1 MTLIIIYTINIY
13 TIPHRKKCSIYK
25 KIYSIFKYYYF
36 YEQFLIIFVIQKNGK
51 KMQNPWIG
59 PDHDPIGQPSGEN
72 TGKAIPLVDLR
83 ELFYSCPGMNG
94 EILKQYRIPYRL
106 KAGVF
111 VLCLQGTLEATIQ
124 FSRHSIGKD
133 DFISILPDTIIQCHS
148 QSEDLRLAFIAFS
161 GDAVGAINIQKSS
174 LDSLPLILEHPVIGL
189 PPQTSRWFQDYFNL
203 MGRASSLISSGLHPE
218 IIKCIFESVLYG
230 ISYIYHGHLW
240 EQPKRNRSEEIYNRF
255 LQLVRKQYRKE
266 RGVAYYAGELGISQQ
281 HLSITIRNLT
291 GKNPLDII
299 AETVITDIRAQLK
312 STNSTIR
319 EIARDLNFPNSSSL
333 GTYFK
338 RYMHMSPLQY
348 RSSTGF

>member
-1 MTLIIIYTINIY
+1 
-13 TIPHRKKCSIYK
+13 
-25 KIYSIFKYYYF
+25 
-36 YEQFLIIFVIQKNGK
+36 
-51 KMQNPWIG
+51 MQSPWIG
-59 PDHDPIGQPSGEN
+59 PHQGNIGQPSGKN
-72 TGKAIPLVDLR
+72 PGKVLPLLDLR
-83 ELFYSCPGMNG
+83 ELFYSCPAMNG
-94 EILKQYRIPYRL
+94 EILKQYRIPCRL
-106 KAGVF
+106 RAGVF

-124 FSRHSIGKD
+124 FSRHNIRKD

-148 QSEDLRLAFIAFS
+148 QSEDLQLAFIAFS

-174 LDSLPLILEHPVIGL
+174 LDSLPLITEHPVIGL
-189 PPQTSRWFQDYFNL
+189 PPHTSQWFQDYFNL

-240 EQPKRNRSEEIYNRF
+240 EHPKRNRSEEIYNLF

-266 RGVAYYAGELGISQQ
+266 RGVAYYADALGISQQ

-291 GKNPLDII
+291 GKNPLDLI

-312 STNSTIR
+312 STNLTIR
-319 EIARDLNFPNSSSL
+319 EIARNLNFPNSSSL

-348 RSSTGF
+348 RSLADF